1 VTAVQLWADAGQ
13 VTSDHGL
20 WPLLA
25 LPLLGALLCAGFGL
39 AGPRLSA
46 RLGRLGPGAVAAVG
60 IAAMVATSLIALAAF
75 LRLLALPGEGGC
87 LRDQLFPLLA
97 VDRLHIDLAL
107 VLDPLAA
114 VFLLVITLVGTAIHV
129 YAAGYMRGDPGL
141 WRFFSHLNL
150 FVFSMLLLVMS
161 DSLLL
166 CFFGWEGVGLCSY
179 LLIGF
184 WHRDVSNGLA
194 ARKAFISNRV
204 GDCGFVT
211 GVLLLVAALGGSLSN
226 TTDGAPSLFDPAS
239 PVAIEVRDPA
249 RDLGPDRARPPE
261 ILPLGPTLSFRAL
274 GVMVG
279 AEDARGRA
287 VVAEALAGTRLW
299 GMPLMFLV
307 GLAFFLGMSGK
318 SAQIP
323 LYVWLPDAMAGPTPV
338 SALIHAATMVTAGI
352 YLGARLAFVF
362 ALSPG
367 AAGVVA
373 LLGLAT
379 ALLGAV
385 LAIFQQDIKKVLAYS
400 TISQLGYM
408 FLALGVGAPGA
419 AVFHV
424 VTHACFKA
432 CLFLAA
438 GSVIHALA
446 ESLPG
451 ADAAHPD
458 HRPLT
463 EKRRRLGAD
472 PADPQDLRN
481 MGGLG
486 PALPRTR
493 LAFLIGS
500 LALAG
505 LPIASGFFSKDEILW
520 RVLNDSLRPLAWPL
534 YLVGLLTAGLTA
546 FYVARTYFLAFA
558 GDKSP
563 AQKRGGHLHEAP
575 AVMTVPVLVLA
586 AASIVVGPWL
596 GWPEAWGA
604 KVPRLEHFLAP
615 VLPAWAGAPR
625 FIGRELQWN
634 LLAQFAAVAVATL
647 GWLGGRAIY
656 RDRDR
661 TLAVRQSLLGRYD
674 ALHEALWHRLHIDE
688 FYRGL
693 FVHPVSDFAHAA
705 DWFDRHVIDGFVA
718 GVVRVAR
725 WAAAAGGWLDRHLVD
740 GVVDGVAFL
749 LLWTGRRL
757 QKVQTGRLNQY
768 TLGIAVGA
776 ALLVVVAWLVR

>member
-1 VTAVQLWADAGQ
+1 VTAAQLWADAGR
-13 VTSDHGL
+13 VTVDHGL

-25 LPLLGALLCAGFGL
+25 LPLLGALLCALYGL

-46 RLGRLGPGAVAAVG
+46 RLAPGALAGVG
-60 IAAMVATSLIALAAF
+60 IAAMVATSLAALAACW
-75 LRLLALPGEGGC
+75 RLLALPGEGGC
-87 LRDQLFPLLA
+87 LRDRLFPLLSI
-97 VDRLHIDLAL
+97 DRLQVDLAL

-114 VFLLVITLVGTAIHV
+114 VFLLVITLVGTLIHV
-129 YAAGYMRGDPGL
+129 YAAGYMRGDAGL

-150 FVFSMLLLVMS
+150 FVFSMLLLVLS

-184 WHRDVSNGLA
+184 WHREVGNGLA
-194 ARKAFISNRV
+194 ARKAFIANRV
-204 GDCGFVT
+204 GDWGFVT
-211 GVLLLVAALGGSLSN
+211 GLCLLVAALGGTLSSA
-226 TTDGAPSLFDPAS
+226 TDSANGLFNQGQ
-239 PVAIEVRDPA
+239 PVSIEVRDPSPDQPA
-249 RDLGPDRARPPE
+249 GPE
-261 ILPLGPTLSFRAL
+261 LLPLGPTLSFRAL

-287 VVAEALAGTRLW
+287 VVAEALMTTRLW
-299 GMPLMFLV
+299 GVPLMFLIA
-307 GLAFFLGMSGK
+307 LAFFLAMSGK

-338 SALIHAATMVTAGI
+338 SALIHAATMVTAGV
-352 YLGARLAFVF
+352 YLGARLSFLL

-367 AAGVVA
+367 AMGLIA
-373 LLGLAT
+373 LLGLGT
-379 ALLGAV
+379 ALLGAL

-446 ESLPG
+446 GALPG

-458 HRPLT
+458 HRPLN

-472 PADPQDLRN
+472 PTDPQDLRN

-558 GDKSP
+558 GDRSP
-563 AQKRGGHLHEAP
+563 AQKSAVDLHEAP

-596 GWPEAWGA
+596 GWPEAWGGSL
-604 KVPRLEHFLAP
+604 PRLEHFLAP

-625 FIGRELQWN
+625 FAGRELQWN

-647 GWLGGRAIY
+647 GWMGGRAIY

-661 TLAVRQSLLGRYD
+661 SEATRRKFLARYD
-674 ALHEALWHRLHIDE
+674 ALHQALWHRLHIDE

-705 DWFDRHVIDGFVA
+705 DWFDRHVIDGAVA
-718 GVVRVAR
+718 ALVRVAR
-725 WAAAAGGWLDRHLVD
+725 WAAAAGAWLDRHLVD
-740 GVVDGVAFL
+740 GIVDGVAFL

-776 ALLVVVAWLVR
+776 AFLVVVAWLVR